1 MAETNIKSIF
11 KVEVNTDKA
20 RDTGMAMVLI
30 LLLLE
35 LFIKNGI
42 YYKIAIPVLI
52 VNMTAPQLFYPLAY
66 LWFGLAHIIGTI
78 VSKVLL
84 FIVFSII
91 VLPMAI
97 LRRIMGKDSLL
108 IKLWK
113 KDSESV
119 FKTRDH
125 LFVSA
130 DIEKPY

>member
-1 MAETNIKSIF
+1 MADTYIKSIF
-11 KVEVNTDKA
+11 KVEVNTDRA

-35 LFIKNGI
+35 LFLKNGI

-66 LWFGLAHIIGTI
+66 LWFGFAHIIGTI

-84 FIVFSII
+84 FLVFSII

-97 LRRIMGKDSLL
+97 LRRLMGKDTLL
-108 IKLWK
+108 IKKWK
-113 KDSESV
+113 KSNESV